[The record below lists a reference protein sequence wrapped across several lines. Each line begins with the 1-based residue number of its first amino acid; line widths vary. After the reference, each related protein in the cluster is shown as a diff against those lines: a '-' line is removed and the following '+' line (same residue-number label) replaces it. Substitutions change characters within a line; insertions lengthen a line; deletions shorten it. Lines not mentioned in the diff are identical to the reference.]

1 MESQHWPVAELLDCP
16 WGKQEE
22 CVVLPASN
30 FSTGQTVQELNLL
43 TKCPLL
49 LRFPFGAISLVKS
62 TTQRGREHSE
72 ILTYFPSPTSFYPI
86 PTHLPALPSPPPTH
100 SISHFEC
107 LLPQDKEFLAEK
119 YGMGEEK
126 TILFGISRALGNLG
140 EWLGW

>member
-49 LRFPFGAISLVKS
+49 PRFPFGAISLVKS

-86 PTHLPALPSPPPTH
+86 PTHLPALPSPPPHPQLATL
-100 SISHFEC
+100 SVYC
-107 LLPQDKEFLAEK
+107 LKIRSSWQKNMEWGRRRQSCLEFQGL
-119 YGMGEEK
+119 
-126 TILFGISRALGNLG
+126 
-140 EWLGW
+140 